1 LILAPRLRPSS
12 SFSRQELLV
21 ALLAVLDFADRDDQ
35 NACLSFPPGKGP
47 NLGEGSTMRFK
58 DFWPLYLNAHRLPGT
73 RALHYF
79 ATALGVLSAIQAVAA
94 QQPWIVFAGIALS
107 YAIAISAHWFVER
120 NQPLIGISALWG
132 AVADLRMCWLALT
145 GRMEIELIRR
155 GMIARTTMEPV
166 QASTPARAVLPAA
179 GGPPNR
185 KRFDAQHLRYS
196 LLIASTAGLTV
207 GLSDLS
213 DLSEAMHGFRHP
225 IMQLGAPIVAFA
237 GALIAA
243 FAAIVAAQR
252 YAGDVSS
259 ETPLKSAGRI
269 GSGANERSLRRA
281 CIVLLAFGSAAFG
294 LAELA
299 EHGLPNPA
307 PVHGTIAGLATLL
320 CVGVAMAWHVA
331 TVGKP
336 SRVAEVIAGDFADIA
351 GPATKG
357 LRVDGRVRLVDLLEN
372 SLSFGRRRAILAA
385 TLDAACLKPG
395 ESLVDIGCGTG
406 ELTLMAAT
414 LAASHADAGS
424 GTMTGIDATPGMI
437 EIARLRARESGS
449 SARFELAL
457 AEALPMPDRS
467 VDVVTSTFFFHHLPS
482 EVKRQALRE
491 MLRVLKPSGRLVVTD
506 YGWARSPLGLVA
518 SFPMRFNFHEYV
530 RPQLDGELERI
541 IASEGLGQPENVRAF
556 LGYIRVL
563 RIVVPPTR

>member
-1 LILAPRLRPSS
+1 
-12 SFSRQELLV
+12 
-21 ALLAVLDFADRDDQ
+21 
-35 NACLSFPPGKGP
+35 
-47 NLGEGSTMRFK
+47 MRFK
-58 DFWPLYLNAHRLPGT
+58 EFWPLYLSAHRLPGT

-79 ATALGVLSAIQAVAA
+79 ATALGILSAIEAIAA
-94 QQPWIVFAGIALS
+94 QQVWIFFAGIGLS

-120 NQPLIGISALWG
+120 NQPLIGVSAFWG

-155 GMIARTTMEPV
+155 GIVSQTTMEPARAV
-166 QASTPARAVLPAA
+166 PTPARTASPTANVLH
-179 GGPPNR
+179 NR

-213 DLSEAMHGFRHP
+213 DLAEEMHSFHHP
-225 IMQLGAPIVAFA
+225 IIQLGAPIVAFA

-252 YAGDVSS
+252 YA
-259 ETPLKSAGRI
+259 SALSGGTSPSKPANR
-269 GSGANERSLRRA
+269 GSGSANEKSLRRA
-281 CIVLLAFGSAAFG
+281 CVVLLAFGSVAFG
-294 LAELA
+294 LAEWA

-307 PVHGTIAGLATLL
+307 PVYGTVAGLATLL

-331 TVGKP
+331 TVGQP
-336 SRVAEVIAGDFADIA
+336 SRLAEVIAGDFTDVA
-351 GPATKG
+351 GPTTKG
-357 LRVDGRVRLVDLLEN
+357 LRVDSRVRLVDLLEN
-372 SLSFGRRRAILAA
+372 SLSFGRRRAILVA
-385 TLDAACLKPG
+385 TLDAARLGPG
-395 ESLVDIGCGTG
+395 DSLIDVGCGTG
-406 ELTLMAAT
+406 ELTLMAAA
-414 LAASHADAGS
+414 LAAGHNGAEIGM
-424 GTMTGIDATPGMI
+424 TTGIDATPGMI
-437 EIARLRARESGS
+437 EIARLRARETGS

-457 AEALPMPDRS
+457 AEALPMPDQS
-467 VDVVTSTFFFHHLPS
+467 VNVVTSTFFFHHLPA

-491 MLRVLKPSGRLVVTD
+491 MWRVLKPGGRLVITD
-506 YGWARSPLGLVA
+506 YGWARSILGLVA

-541 IASEGLGQPENVRAF
+541 IMTEDLGEPESVRVF

-563 RIVVPPTR
+563 RIAKAAPRH

>member
-1 LILAPRLRPSS
+1 
-12 SFSRQELLV
+12 
-21 ALLAVLDFADRDDQ
+21 
-35 NACLSFPPGKGP
+35 
-47 NLGEGSTMRFK
+47 MRFRE
-58 DFWPLYLNAHRLPGT
+58 FWPLYLNAHRLPGT

-79 ATALGVLSAIQAVAA
+79 ATALGILSAIQAVAA
-94 QQPWIVFAGIALS
+94 QQAWIFVAGIALS

-120 NQPLIGISALWG
+120 NQPLIGVSVFWG

-155 GMIARTTMEPV
+155 GVVAQATLEPVASHPVRTTSPT
-166 QASTPARAVLPAA
+166 ADVLH
-179 GGPPNR
+179 NR

-213 DLSEAMHGFRHP
+213 DLSEAMHSFRHP
-225 IMQLGAPIVAFA
+225 IIQLGAPIVAFA

-252 YAGDVSS
+252 YAAALSTG
-259 ETPLKSAGRI
+259 TPLKAASRG

-281 CIVLLAFGSAAFG
+281 CMALLAFGSLAFG

-307 PVHGTIAGLATLL
+307 PVYGAIAGLATLL
-320 CVGVAMAWHVA
+320 CVGVAMVWHVA
-331 TVGKP
+331 TVGQP
-336 SRVAEVIAGDFADIA
+336 SRVAEVIAGDFTNIA

-385 TLDAACLKPG
+385 TLDAARLGPG
-395 ESLVDIGCGTG
+395 DSLADVGCGTG
-406 ELTLMAAT
+406 ELTLMAAA
-414 LAASHADAGS
+414 LAADHA
-424 GTMTGIDATPGMI
+424 GTGIGTTTGIDATPGMI
-437 EIARLRARESGS
+437 EVARLRAREAGS
-449 SARFELAL
+449 TAQFELAL
-457 AEALPMPDRS
+457 AEALPLPDRS

-482 EVKRQALRE
+482 EVKPLALRE
-491 MLRVLKPSGRLVVTD
+491 MWRVLKPGGRLVITD
-506 YGWARSPLGLVA
+506 YGWARGLVGLVA

-541 IASEGLGQPENVRAF
+541 IAAEGLGEPETVHTF

-563 RIVVPPTR
+563 RIAKAAPRR